1 MATDMGLG
9 TVATPRATIG
19 DRRTTLT
26 RRLQCRF
33 MEWDMAAVV
42 TAADITV
49 AIITG
54 TAVDRV
60 DVMVALETRLA
71 QKTAEQSLNH
81 SI

>member
-1 MATDMGLG
+1 
-9 TVATPRATIG
+9 
-19 DRRTTLT
+19 
-26 RRLQCRF
+26 
-33 MEWDMAAVV
+33 MAAVV

-71 QKTAEQSLNH
+71 QKTAGQSLNH